1 MRTRFSRSAAIVFV
15 IVGSFVVNGCGVNSN
30 ETQVLEP
37 VTMSEADLAKEHDHS
52 GSNEQSGPHR

>member
-15 IVGSFVVNGCGVNSN
+15 IVGSFVVNGCGGNSN

-37 VTMSEADLAKEHDHS
+37 VTMSEADIAKEHDHS
-52 GSNEQSGPHR
+52 GSNEQ